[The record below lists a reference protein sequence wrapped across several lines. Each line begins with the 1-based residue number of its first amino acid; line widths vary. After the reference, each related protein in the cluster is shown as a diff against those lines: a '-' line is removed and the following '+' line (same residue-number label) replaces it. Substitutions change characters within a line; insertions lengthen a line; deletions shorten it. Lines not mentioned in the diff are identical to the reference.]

1 MLLDNRRLL
10 PLIALQQLLL
20 VAALWPQLQLWVV
33 AVGAMTLGIR
43 AMMLWRGWPP
53 LPARWLALLAITTV
67 LLLGLQWRTLGTL
80 PALINLLWLGY
91 SLKMIEVRRE
101 RDIELVLLLAFFLIA
116 LALVQRQSI
125 GWTAGMTVALWLA
138 VTTLVA
144 AIAPEQK
151 RPWRSA
157 GGALLLALPLLITLF
172 LLLPS
177 CRPSG
182 RCPPPV
188 APCRGSRKSWPPA
201 ISANWS
207 TPPNWPFGSPLPMA
221 HPLSASAT
229 FR

>member
-33 AVGAMTLGIR
+33 AVGTTTLGVR

-67 LLLGLQWRTLGTL
+67 VLLGLQWRGLGTL

-138 VTTLVA
+138 VT
-144 AIAPEQK
+144 
-151 RPWRSA
+151 
-157 GGALLLALPLLITLF
+157 
-172 LLLPS
+172 
-177 CRPSG
+177 
-182 RCPPPV
+182 
-188 APCRGSRKSWPPA
+188 
-201 ISANWS
+201 
-207 TPPNWPFGSPLPMA
+207 
-221 HPLSASAT
+221 
-229 FR
+229 